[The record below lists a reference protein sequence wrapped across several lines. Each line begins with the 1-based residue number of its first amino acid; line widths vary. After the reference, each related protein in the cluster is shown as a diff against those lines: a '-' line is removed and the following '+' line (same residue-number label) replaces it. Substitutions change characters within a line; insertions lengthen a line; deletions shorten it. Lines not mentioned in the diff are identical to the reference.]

1 MHRCF
6 PGLLLASFAGP
17 ALLAQAPQALEG
29 ESYRLAEEAYRLQR
43 NQDMPGAM
51 RAAEG
56 ALALAPGHP
65 QLLAL
70 KRELLFAVGRLEE
83 AEAVNQSLMAG
94 NAEARLFLVY
104 LRQRQGHLAEGLEAA
119 GRLSADAAA
128 PKDIRQKSRSA
139 MVDLLQALGRP
150 AEALEAL
157 TALEAMEGEPT
168 LADQSRRAF
177 LVLATDRPEAAC
189 PEFEKAL
196 AMAPAA
202 EQRRTLLQGL
212 CDAARAAKKKDLEL
226 KALET
231 LRSDDPKDR
240 RVALDLAYAYLA
252 RQRDAE
258 ALAQFRAALDSAS
271 PSGPWLDAGYA
282 AKRAGRNAEAAE
294 CFSRGIEARE
304 KAGERDPVLDFG
316 LRREVEGLSRSWGL
330 VSSTAYRQGGLLP
343 GVESQQKVLQQGL
356 EAYWQP
362 EALARDGRMVQ
373 VFLQAFENL
382 YSAGAGT
389 TGGPTLQGAVG
400 VRVKPFSS
408 ENLVVT
414 AQKLIKA
421 GRFAMDDWMFR
432 AAYSLDRGLDLRPW
446 QPDWNYW
453 SFYTEGATFA
463 KTGQYVHQAE
473 IRAGHAWRLP
483 AGDGRNVLSP
493 HLVLAGDY
501 DNRLQETSAGGLGAG
516 VSLRRWFR
524 EDRSHAPASWVELT
538 VQGRS
543 KLGSAGRGGGLFVTL
558 TCWF

>member
-1 MHRCF
+1 MHRRVT
-6 PGLLLASFAGP
+6 GLLPAFLAGP
-17 ALLAQAPQALEG
+17 ALLAQAPAPLDG
-29 ESYRLAEEAYRLQR
+29 EPYRLAEEAYRLQR
-43 NQDMPGAM
+43 NQDQNGALH
-51 RAAEG
+51 AAES

-70 KRELLFAVGRLEE
+70 KRELLFAMGRLEE
-83 AEAVNQSLMAG
+83 AEAVNQRLLAG

-104 LRQRQGHLAEGLEAA
+104 LRQRQGRLAEGLEAA
-119 GRLSADAAA
+119 GRLSADPAA
-128 PKDIRQKSRSA
+128 PTDIRQKSRSA
-139 MVDLLQALGRP
+139 LVDLLQALGRP
-150 AEALEAL
+150 GEALA
-157 TALEAMEGEPT
+157 ALEGLDGEPA
-168 LADQSRRAF
+168 LANQSRRAF
-177 LVLATDRPEAAC
+177 LVLASGRPEAAC
-189 PEFEKAL
+189 AEFEKAL
-196 AMAPAA
+196 AMGPAA

-212 CDAARAAKKKDLEL
+212 CDAARGAKKKDLEL
-226 KALET
+226 KALEA

-258 ALAQFRAALDSAS
+258 ALAQFRAALDAAS

-282 AKRAGRNAEAAE
+282 AKRAGQNAEAAE

-316 LRREVEGLSRSWGL
+316 LRREVEGLSRNGGL

-362 EALARDGRMVQ
+362 EALARNGRMVQ

-543 KLGSAGRGGGLFVTL
+543 RLGSAGRGGGLFVTL